1 VIVVLRVDGMGD
13 SYDIAII
20 GGGAAGLAA
29 AIFAA
34 EANTNARVCILD
46 GAKSLGAKILVSGG
60 GRCNVTHE
68 LVEARDFN
76 GPRNLVRNVLAAFD
90 EKRAVEWFASMGVVL
105 KREETGK
112 LFPVTDSS
120 RTVLEALVGRCR
132 KLGVE
137 ILTERRVTKMNKN
150 EQWEI
155 EAGEK
160 MQAQRVIVATGGKSL
175 PKTGSDG
182 SGYALVRSAGHS
194 VTEKMVAG
202 LVPLV
207 CEESFFH
214 AGLAGVAVEA
224 ELKTVVGGK
233 VIDQRSGALLFTHFG
248 ISGPVVMDAS
258 RHLIWARANEEQAV
272 LRGRF
277 WFGDAE
283 ARLRELVVE
292 RNKAAVV
299 NVVGTMVPPR
309 LAEAIVKYAGVAEG
323 VTMSQLSKEGRR
335 GIARALTELEIPVLR
350 DRGWNYAEV
359 TAGGVPMGEVDFR
372 TMESKKCA
380 GLYLAGEILDVD
392 GRIGGFNFQWAWA
405 TGYLAGRAA
414 AQK

>member
-1 VIVVLRVDGMGD
+1 MGD